1 MLKDSPLN
9 LKRYVSH
16 CNKNLHPFDVSV
28 EVDEV
33 ITQEDHSK
41 NQAEADKMDTTIQM
55 PEPSQYMDAEAFAA
69 EQARLRENNS
79 KANNGKKTLMVS
91 HW

>member
-16 CNKNLHPFDVSV
+16 CNRNVQPFEVSV
-28 EVDEV
+28 KVDEA
-33 ITQEDHSK
+33 ITQEDHSN
-41 NQAEADKMDTTIQM
+41 NQAEAEKLDTTIQM
-55 PEPSQYMDAEAFAA
+55 PDPSQYMDAEAFAA
-69 EQARLRENNS
+69 VQTRLREENS
-79 KANNGKKTLMVS
+79 KNNDGRKTLMVS